1 MIEIIVSLILGLLIG
16 SLVVYI
22 VVNRRYND
30 LRVQAEA
37 TATLLQHKSTD
48 LSAKTEQVNS
58 MQAENRH
65 LAATCTALSNEIE
78 LLKEQHNTE
87 TEKQHEHHVAEMRMR
102 QEQFQEQLNVV
113 REQFQNLA
121 THVLAQTS
129 EQLRTRNIEAMEHI
143 TKPIGDSFLE
153 LQKAIQASDREAAK
167 TAASLTE
174 RLRQVG
180 EQAEKMDITA
190 TRLTNALRGDSK
202 QAGDWGELVLQE
214 LLDSQGFKRGFDYD
228 IQDTITNQDGI
239 AIRNADTGRS
249 MRPDVVLHYPGQ
261 QDVVI
266 DAKVSI
272 KAYYDYVNEPVE
284 AVRQQMLD
292 RHVQSLRSHVREL
305 TQKDYSRYI
314 QAPRTAIDFV
324 IMYVPNEAALQ
335 VALARDPKLWTEAF
349 DKKVFI
355 SSTQNLFA
363 ILRMIQI
370 AWRQHNQTE
379 NQKKI
384 VGLAEQLVSRIGLF
398 AERSAKIGRDIEALT
413 TDFADMQKSVDG
425 TRGILQKA
433 NEMKRLGIKED
444 VKHPLPKLSDE
455 EYER

>member
-1 MIEIIVSLILGLLIG
+1 MLECILSLLAGIAVGAI
-16 SLVVYI
+16 VVYFI
-22 VVNRRYND
+22 TNRRYTD
-30 LRVQAEA
+30 LRLKAEA
-37 TATLLQHKSTD
+37 TATTLKHKSAD
-48 LSAKTEQVNS
+48 LDGKNEMVATL
-58 MQAENRH
+58 QAENRH
-65 LAATCTALSNEIE
+65 LNAACASQANEID
-78 LLKEQHNTE
+78 LLKEQNAAE
-87 TEKQHEHHVAEMRMR
+87 TRLR
-102 QEQFQEQLNVV
+102 TEQFQEQLKVV

-121 THVLAQTS
+121 TRVLTATS
-129 EQLRTRNIEAMEHI
+129 DQLKDDNRKAMEHI
-143 TKPIGDSFLE
+143 TKPIGDSFAE
-153 LQKAIQASDREAAK
+153 LQKAIVESDREAAK

-180 EQAEKMDITA
+180 EQAERMDRTA

-228 IQDTITNQDGI
+228 VQDSITDSDGLLV
-239 AIRNADTGRS
+239 RNEDTGRA

-261 QDVVI
+261 QDVAI

-272 KAYYDYVNEPVE
+272 KAYYDYVNETAEP
-284 AVRQQMLD
+284 VRQQMLD
-292 RHVQSLRSHVREL
+292 RHVQSLRSHVKEL
-305 TQKDYSRYI
+305 AQKDYSRYI
-314 QAPRTAIDFV
+314 QSPRTAIDFV

-335 VALARDPKLWTEAF
+335 VALTRDPKLWAEAF
-349 DKKVFI
+349 EKKVFI

-370 AWRQHNQTE
+370 AWRQHSQTE

-398 AERSAKIGRDIEALT
+398 AERAAKIGRDIDMLT

-444 VKHPLPKLSDE
+444 VKHPLPKDSDE
-455 EYER
+455 EGGEVAEKYNNN

>member
-1 MIEIIVSLILGLLIG
+1 MLEVIIAA
-16 SLVVYI
+16 LVGIAVG
-22 VVNRRYND
+22 VVAAYLAANRRYTA
-30 LRVQAEA
+30 LRITAEA
-37 TATLLQHKSTD
+37 TATSLRHTVAD
-48 LSAKTEQVNS
+48 LKGKTELVAS
-58 MQAENRH
+58 LQAENRH
-65 LAATCTALSNEIE
+65 LNALSLSQENEIS
-78 LLKEQHNTE
+78 LLKEQSA
-87 TEKQHEHHVAEMRMR
+87 AEARLR

-113 REQFQNLA
+113 REQFHNLA
-121 THVLAQTS
+121 ANVLAKTS
-129 EQLRTRNIEAMEHI
+129 DRLRDENREAMEHI
-143 TKPIGDSFLE
+143 TRPIGDSFAE
-153 LQKAIQASDREAAK
+153 LQKAIMESDREAAK

-180 EQAEKMDITA
+180 EQAERMDRTA

-214 LLDSQGFKRGFDYD
+214 LLDAQGFKRGLDYD
-228 IQDTITNQDGI
+228 VQDTITDQDGFVV
-239 AIRNADTGRS
+239 RNDDTGRS
-249 MRPDVVLHYPGQ
+249 MRPDVVLHYPGH

-272 KAYYDYVNEPVE
+272 KAYYDYVNEQAESVH
-284 AVRQQMLD
+284 QQMLD

-305 TQKDYSRYI
+305 AQKDYSRYI
-314 QAPRTAIDFV
+314 QPPRTAIDFV

-335 VALARDPKLWTEAF
+335 VALNRDPKLWAEAF

-379 NQKKI
+379 NQKRI

-398 AERSAKIGRDIEALT
+398 AERAARVGRDIDTLT
-413 TDFADMQKSVDG
+413 SDFADMQKSVDG

-433 NEMKRLGIKED
+433 NEMKQLGIKED
-444 VKHPLPKLSDE
+444 VKHPLPPTDTTN
-455 EYER
+455 YTNYTN

>member
-1 MIEIIVSLILGLLIG
+1 MFEIIISLIIG
-16 SLVVYI
+16 IAIGVVAAYLVA
-22 VVNRRYND
+22 NRRYTA
-30 LRVQAEA
+30 LQVQAEV
-37 TATLLQHKSTD
+37 TANALKLQ
-48 LSAKTEQVNS
+48 
-58 MQAENRH
+58 
-65 LAATCTALSNEIE
+65 
-78 LLKEQHNTE
+78 KEQNAAE
-87 TEKQHEHHVAEMRMR
+87 TRLR

-121 THVLAQTS
+121 VRVLDKTS
-129 EQLRTRNIEAMEHI
+129 DQLKTENREAMEHI
-143 TKPIGDSFLE
+143 TKPIGDSFAE
-153 LQKAIQASDREAAK
+153 LQKAIQESDREAAK

-180 EQAEKMDITA
+180 EQAEKMDRTA

-228 IQDTITNQDGI
+228 VQDTITGQDGFI
-239 AIRNADTGRS
+239 VRNEDTGRS
-249 MRPDVVLHYPGQ
+249 MRPDVVLHYPGN

-292 RHVQSLRSHVREL
+292 RHVQSLRSHVKEL
-305 TQKDYSRYI
+305 AVKDYSRYI
-314 QAPRTAIDFV
+314 QQPRTAIDFV

-335 VALARDPKLWTEAF
+335 VALTRDPKLWTEAF

-370 AWRQHNQTE
+370 AWRQHSQTE

-398 AERSAKIGRDIEALT
+398 AERTQKLSRDIDMLT
-413 TDFADMQKSVDG
+413 TDFTDMQKSVDG

-433 NEMKRLGIKED
+433 NEMKKLGIKED
-444 VKHPLPKLSDE
+444 VKHPLPLLE
-455 EYER
+455 EE

>member
-1 MIEIIVSLILGLLIG
+1 MLEIIIAAIIG
-16 SLVVYI
+16 IGIGMVAAYLVA
-22 VVNRRYND
+22 NRRYTA
-30 LRVQAEA
+30 LRIMSEA
-37 TATLLQHKSTD
+37 TATSLHHTTVD
-48 LSAKTEQVNS
+48 LEGKNELVASL
-58 MQAENRH
+58 QAENRH
-65 LAATCTALSNEIE
+65 LNALSISQENEIS
-78 LLKEQHNTE
+78 LLKEQNAAE
-87 TEKQHEHHVAEMRMR
+87 TRLR

-113 REQFQNLA
+113 REQFHNLA
-121 THVLAQTS
+121 ANVLSKTS
-129 EQLRTRNIEAMEHI
+129 DRLKDENREAMEHI
-143 TKPIGDSFLE
+143 TKPIGDSFAE
-153 LQKAIQASDREAAK
+153 LQKAILESDREAAK

-180 EQAEKMDITA
+180 EQAERMDRTA

-228 IQDTITNQDGI
+228 IQDTITDQDGFSV
-239 AIRNADTGRS
+239 RNEDTGRS
-249 MRPDVVLHYPGQ
+249 MRPDVVLHYPGN

-272 KAYYDYVNEPVE
+272 KAYYDYVNEQAE
-284 AVRQQMLD
+284 NVRQQMLD
-292 RHVQSLRSHVREL
+292 RHVQSLRSHVKEL
-305 TQKDYSRYI
+305 AVKDYSRYI
-314 QAPRTAIDFV
+314 QPPRTAIDFV
-324 IMYVPNEAALQ
+324 IMYVPNETALQ
-335 VALARDPKLWTEAF
+335 VALARDPKLWAEAF

-398 AERSAKIGRDIEALT
+398 AERTAKIGRDIDTLT

-433 NEMKRLGIKED
+433 NEMKQLGIKED
-444 VKHPLPKLSDE
+444 VKHPLPLMED
-455 EYER
+455 

>member
-1 MIEIIVSLILGLLIG
+1 MTGIIVAAIIG
-16 SLVVYI
+16 FGVGVVVAYLVA
-22 VVNRRYND
+22 NRRYTA
-30 LRVQAEA
+30 LQVQAEV
-37 TATLLQHKSTD
+37 TANALQ
-48 LSAKTEQVNS
+48 LQ
-58 MQAENRH
+58 
-65 LAATCTALSNEIE
+65 
-78 LLKEQHNTE
+78 KEQNAAE
-87 TEKQHEHHVAEMRMR
+87 TRLR

-121 THVLAQTS
+121 VRVLDKTS
-129 EQLRTRNIEAMEHI
+129 DQLKTENREAMEHI
-143 TKPIGDSFLE
+143 TKPIGDSFAE
-153 LQKAIQASDREAAK
+153 LQKAIQESDREAAK

-180 EQAEKMDITA
+180 EQAEKMDRTA

-228 IQDTITNQDGI
+228 VQDTITDQDGFI
-239 AIRNADTGRS
+239 VRNEDTGRS
-249 MRPDVVLHYPGQ
+249 MRPDVVLHYPGN

-292 RHVQSLRSHVREL
+292 RHVQSLRSHVKEL
-305 TQKDYSRYI
+305 AVKDYSRYI
-314 QAPRTAIDFV
+314 QQPRTAIDFV

-370 AWRQHNQTE
+370 AWRQHSQTE

-384 VGLAEQLVSRIGLF
+384 VSLAEQLVSRIGLF
-398 AERSAKIGRDIEALT
+398 AERTQKLSRDIDMLS
-413 TDFADMQKSVDG
+413 TDFTDMQKSVDG

-433 NEMKRLGIKED
+433 NEMKKLGIKED
-444 VKHPLPKLSDE
+444 VKHPLPATE
-455 EYER
+455 EEELLRTKPD

>member
-1 MIEIIVSLILGLLIG
+1 MLEILLYIIAG
-16 SLVVYI
+16 MAVGVVAAYLVA
-22 VVNRRYND
+22 NRRYTA
-30 LRVQAEA
+30 LRVSAEA
-37 TATLLQHKSTD
+37 NATSLKLKSID
-48 LSAKTEQVNS
+48 LDARNEQVAQL
-58 MQAENRH
+58 QAENRH
-65 LAATCTALSNEIE
+65 LTATCTSLANEIE
-78 LLKEQHNTE
+78 LMKERNEAE
-87 TEKQHEHHVAEMRMR
+87 TKLRS
-102 QEQFQEQLNVV
+102 EQFQQQLNVG

-121 THVLAQTS
+121 TTILSKTS
-129 EQLRTRNIEAMEHI
+129 DQLRTQNREAMEHI
-143 TKPIGDSFLE
+143 TKPLGDSFAE
-153 LQKAIQASDREAAK
+153 LQKAIMESDREAAK

-180 EQAEKMDITA
+180 EQAERMDKTA

-214 LLDSQGFKRGFDYD
+214 LLDSQGFKRGLDYD
-228 IQDTITNQDGI
+228 IQDSITDRDGFI
-239 AIRNADTGRS
+239 VRNEDTGRA

-261 QDVVI
+261 QDVII

-272 KAYYDYVNEPVE
+272 KAYYDFVNEPSE
-284 AVRQQMLD
+284 TVRQQMLD
-292 RHVQSLRSHVREL
+292 RHVQSLRSHFKEL
-305 TQKDYSRYI
+305 ANKDYSRYI
-314 QAPRTAIDFV
+314 QPPRTAIDFV

-335 VALARDPKLWTEAF
+335 AALSRDPKLWADAF
-349 DKKVFI
+349 EKKVFI

-398 AERSAKIGRDIEALT
+398 AERMSKIGRDIDTLG

-444 VKHPLPKLSDE
+444 VKHPLPAPDYIEDSSSE
-455 EYER
+455 G

>member
-1 MIEIIVSLILGLLIG
+1 MFEIIISLIIG
-16 SLVVYI
+16 IAIGVVAAYLVA
-22 VVNRRYND
+22 NRRYTA
-30 LRVQAEA
+30 LQVQAEV
-37 TATLLQHKSTD
+37 TANALQ
-48 LSAKTEQVNS
+48 LQ
-58 MQAENRH
+58 
-65 LAATCTALSNEIE
+65 
-78 LLKEQHNTE
+78 KEQNAAE
-87 TEKQHEHHVAEMRMR
+87 TRLR

-121 THVLAQTS
+121 VRVLDKTS
-129 EQLRTRNIEAMEHI
+129 DQLKTENREAMEHI
-143 TKPIGDSFLE
+143 TKPMGDSFAE
-153 LQKAIQASDREAAK
+153 LQKAIQESDREAAK

-180 EQAEKMDITA
+180 EQAEKMDRTA

-228 IQDTITNQDGI
+228 VQDTITDQDGFI
-239 AIRNADTGRS
+239 VRNEDTGRS
-249 MRPDVVLHYPGQ
+249 MRPDVVLHYPGN

-292 RHVQSLRSHVREL
+292 RHVQSLRSHVKEL
-305 TQKDYSRYI
+305 AVKDYSRYI
-314 QAPRTAIDFV
+314 QQPRTAIDFV

-370 AWRQHNQTE
+370 AWRQHSQTE

-398 AERSAKIGRDIEALT
+398 AERTQKLSRDIDMLA
-413 TDFADMQKSVDG
+413 TDFTDMQKSVDG

-433 NEMKRLGIKED
+433 NEMKKLGIKED
-444 VKHPLPKLSDE
+444 VKHPLPLLE
-455 EYER
+455 EE

>member
-1 MIEIIVSLILGLLIG
+1 MGTIILSFVIGAVIGVIVAYLIA
-16 SLVVYI
+16 
-22 VVNRRYND
+22 NRRYTA
-30 LRVQAEA
+30 LHVQAEV
-37 TATLLQHKSTD
+37 TANALKMQK
-48 LSAKTEQVNS
+48 EQNES
-58 MQAENRH
+58 ENR
-65 LAATCTALSNEIE
+65 L
-78 LLKEQHNTE
+78 
-87 TEKQHEHHVAEMRMR
+87 R

-121 THVLAQTS
+121 VRVLDKTS
-129 EQLRTRNIEAMEHI
+129 DQLKTQNREAMEHI
-143 TKPIGDSFLE
+143 TKPIGDSFAE
-153 LQKAIQASDREAAK
+153 LQKAIAESDREAAK
-167 TAASLTE
+167 TTASLAE

-180 EQAEKMDITA
+180 EQAERMDRTA

-214 LLDSQGFKRGFDYD
+214 LLDSQGFQRGLDYD
-228 IQDTITNQDGI
+228 IQDTLTDGDGLLV
-239 AIRNADTGRS
+239 RNEDTGRA

-272 KAYYDYVNEPVE
+272 KAYYDYVNETAE
-284 AVRQQMLD
+284 AVRLQMLD
-292 RHVQSLRSHVREL
+292 RHVQSLRSHVKEL
-305 TQKDYSRYI
+305 AQKDYSRYI
-314 QAPRTAIDFV
+314 QAPRKAIDFV

-384 VGLAEQLVSRIGLF
+384 VGLAEQLVSRVGLF
-398 AERSAKIGRDIEALT
+398 AERAAKMGRDIEQLS
-413 TDFADMQKSVDG
+413 TDFSDMQKSVDG

-433 NEMKRLGIKED
+433 NEMKKLGIKED
-444 VKHPLPKLSDE
+444 VKHPLPPDAALMD
-455 EYER
+455 

>member
-1 MIEIIVSLILGLLIG
+1 MFEIIISLIIG
-16 SLVVYI
+16 IAIGVVAAYLVA
-22 VVNRRYND
+22 NRRYTA
-30 LRVQAEA
+30 LQVQAEV
-37 TATLLQHKSTD
+37 TANALQF
-48 LSAKTEQVNS
+48 Q
-58 MQAENRH
+58 
-65 LAATCTALSNEIE
+65 
-78 LLKEQHNTE
+78 KEQNAAE
-87 TEKQHEHHVAEMRMR
+87 TRLR

-121 THVLAQTS
+121 VRVLDKTS
-129 EQLRTRNIEAMEHI
+129 DQLKTENREAMEHI
-143 TKPIGDSFLE
+143 TKPIGDSFAE
-153 LQKAIQASDREAAK
+153 LQKAIQESDREAAK

-180 EQAEKMDITA
+180 EQAEKMDRTA

-228 IQDTITNQDGI
+228 VQDTITDQDGFI
-239 AIRNADTGRS
+239 VRNEDTGRS
-249 MRPDVVLHYPGQ
+249 MRPDVVLHYPGN

-292 RHVQSLRSHVREL
+292 RHVQSLRSHVKEL
-305 TQKDYSRYI
+305 AVKDYSRYI
-314 QAPRTAIDFV
+314 QQPRTAIDFV

-370 AWRQHNQTE
+370 AWRQHSQTE

-398 AERSAKIGRDIEALT
+398 AERTQKLSRDIDMLT
-413 TDFADMQKSVDG
+413 TDFTDMQKSVDG

-433 NEMKRLGIKED
+433 NEMKKLGIKED
-444 VKHPLPKLSDE
+444 VKHPLPLLE
-455 EYER
+455 EE

>member
-1 MIEIIVSLILGLLIG
+1 MFEIIISLIIG
-16 SLVVYI
+16 IAIGVVAAYLVA
-22 VVNRRYND
+22 NRRYTA
-30 LRVQAEA
+30 LQVQAEV
-37 TATLLQHKSTD
+37 TANALQ
-48 LSAKTEQVNS
+48 LQ
-58 MQAENRH
+58 
-65 LAATCTALSNEIE
+65 
-78 LLKEQHNTE
+78 KEQNAAE
-87 TEKQHEHHVAEMRMR
+87 TRLR

-121 THVLAQTS
+121 VRVLDKTS
-129 EQLRTRNIEAMEHI
+129 DQLKTENREAMEHI
-143 TKPIGDSFLE
+143 TKPIGDSFAE
-153 LQKAIQASDREAAK
+153 LQKAIQESDREAAK

-180 EQAEKMDITA
+180 EQAEKMDRTA

-228 IQDTITNQDGI
+228 LQDTITDQDGFI
-239 AIRNADTGRS
+239 VRNEDTGRS
-249 MRPDVVLHYPGQ
+249 MRPDVVLHYPGN

-292 RHVQSLRSHVREL
+292 RHVQSLRSHVKEL
-305 TQKDYSRYI
+305 AVKDYSRYI
-314 QAPRTAIDFV
+314 QQPRTAIDFV

-370 AWRQHNQTE
+370 AWRQHSQTE

-398 AERSAKIGRDIEALT
+398 AERTQKLSRDIDMLS
-413 TDFADMQKSVDG
+413 TDFTDMQKSVDG

-433 NEMKRLGIKED
+433 NEMKKLGIKED
-444 VKHPLPKLSDE
+444 VKHPLPLLE
-455 EYER
+455 EE

>member
-1 MIEIIVSLILGLLIG
+1 MLEIIITAIIG
-16 SLVVYI
+16 IGIGVVAAYLVA
-22 VVNRRYND
+22 NRRYTA
-30 LRVQAEA
+30 LRIMSEA
-37 TATLLQHKSTD
+37 TATSLHHTTLD
-48 LSAKTEQVNS
+48 LEGKNELVASL
-58 MQAENRH
+58 QAENRH
-65 LAATCTALSNEIE
+65 LNALSISQENEIC
-78 LLKEQHNTE
+78 LLKEQNAAE
-87 TEKQHEHHVAEMRMR
+87 TRLR
-102 QEQFQEQLNVV
+102 NEQFQEQLNVV
-113 REQFQNLA
+113 REQFHNLA
-121 THVLAQTS
+121 ANVLSKTS
-129 EQLRTRNIEAMEHI
+129 DRLKDENREAMEHI
-143 TKPIGDSFLE
+143 TKPIGDSFAE
-153 LQKAIQASDREAAK
+153 LQKAIIESDREAAK

-180 EQAEKMDITA
+180 EQAERMDRTA

-228 IQDTITNQDGI
+228 VQDTITDSDGFI
-239 AIRNADTGRS
+239 VRNEDTGRS
-249 MRPDVVLHYPGQ
+249 MRPDVVLHYPGN

-272 KAYYDYVNEPVE
+272 KAYYDYVNEPAD

-292 RHVQSLRSHVREL
+292 RHVQSLRSHVKEL
-305 TQKDYSRYI
+305 AQKDYSRYI
-314 QAPRTAIDFV
+314 QPPRTAIDFV

-335 VALARDPKLWTEAF
+335 VALARDPKLWTDAF

-370 AWRQHNQTE
+370 AWQQHNQTE

-398 AERSAKIGRDIEALT
+398 AERAQKIGRDIDVLS

-433 NEMKRLGIKED
+433 NEMKQLGIKED
-444 VKHPLPKLSDE
+444 VKHPLPLLD
-455 EYER
+455 

>member
-1 MIEIIVSLILGLLIG
+1 MTEVIIASLIGFAVGLVTAY
-16 SLVVYI
+16 LVA
-22 VVNRRYND
+22 NRRYTA
-30 LRVQAEA
+30 LKVQAEVTSNA
-37 TATLLQHKSTD
+37 LQLEKDKNAAETK
-48 LSAKTEQVNS
+48 LRQEQND
-58 MQAENRH
+58 AEAR
-65 LAATCTALSNEIE
+65 L
-78 LLKEQHNTE
+78 
-87 TEKQHEHHVAEMRMR
+87 R

-121 THVLAQTS
+121 VRVLDKTS
-129 EQLRTRNIEAMEHI
+129 DQLKAENREAMEHI
-143 TKPIGDSFLE
+143 TKPIGDSFSE
-153 LQKAIQASDREAAK
+153 LQKAILESDREAAK

-180 EQAEKMDITA
+180 EQAERMDRTA

-228 IQDTITNQDGI
+228 VQDTITDQDGFI
-239 AIRNADTGRS
+239 VRNEDTGRS
-249 MRPDVVLHYPGQ
+249 MRPDVVLHYPGN

-272 KAYYDYVNEPVE
+272 KAYYDYVNEPAE

-292 RHVQSLRSHVREL
+292 RHVQSLRSHVKEL
-305 TQKDYSRYI
+305 AQKDYSRYI
-314 QAPRTAIDFV
+314 QQPRTAIDFV

-370 AWRQHNQTE
+370 AWRQHSQTE

-384 VGLAEQLVSRIGLF
+384 VSLAEQLVSRIGLF
-398 AERSAKIGRDIEALT
+398 AERASKIGRDIDTLHA
-413 TDFADMQKSVDG
+413 DFADMQKSVDG

-433 NEMKRLGIKED
+433 NEMKQLGIKED
-444 VKHPLPKLSDE
+444 VKHPLPTTAE
-455 EYER
+455 E

>member
-1 MIEIIVSLILGLLIG
+1 MMAG
-16 SLVVYI
+16 LVVG
-22 VVNRRYND
+22 VVAAYLVANRRYTA
-30 LRVQAEA
+30 LRIQAES
-37 TATLLQHKSTD
+37 TATTLRHKSID
-48 LSAKTEQVNS
+48 LEARNEQIAGL
-58 MQAENRH
+58 QAENRH
-65 LAATCTALSNEIE
+65 LSAACASQASEIE
-78 LLKEQHNTE
+78 MLRQ
-87 TEKQHEHHVAEMRMR
+87 QSAAEAQLR
-102 QEQFQEQLNVV
+102 QEQFQEQLKVV

-121 THVLAQTS
+121 TTVLAKTS
-129 EQLRTRNIEAMEHI
+129 DQLRTQNREAMELV
-143 TKPIGDSFLE
+143 TKPIGDSFAE
-153 LQKAIQASDREAAK
+153 LQKAIIESDRETAK

-180 EQAEKMDITA
+180 EQAERMDRTA

-228 IQDTITNQDGI
+228 VQDTITDTDGYVV
-239 AIRNADTGRS
+239 RNEDTGRT
-249 MRPDVVLHYPGQ
+249 MRPDVVLHYPGN

-272 KAYYDYVNEPVE
+272 KAYYDYVNETVE

-292 RHVQSLRSHVREL
+292 RHVQSLRQHVKEL
-305 TQKDYSRYI
+305 SVKDYSRYVK
-314 QAPRTAIDFV
+314 QPRVAIDFV
-324 IMYVPNEAALQ
+324 IMFVPNEAALQ
-335 VALARDPKLWTEAF
+335 VALSRDPKLWTEAF
-349 DKKVFI
+349 EKKVFI

-370 AWRQHNQTE
+370 AWRQHSQTE

-384 VGLAEQLVSRIGLF
+384 VNLAEQLVSRIGLF
-398 AERSAKIGRDIEALT
+398 AERAAKMGRDIDLLA
-413 TDFADMQKSVDG
+413 TDYADMQKSVDG

-444 VKHPLPKLSDE
+444 VKHPLPKLNDDE
-455 EYER
+455 EE

>member
-1 MIEIIVSLILGLLIG
+1 MLEIIIAAIIG
-16 SLVVYI
+16 IGIGVVVAYLVA
-22 VVNRRYND
+22 NRRYTA
-30 LRVQAEA
+30 LRIMSEA
-37 TATLLQHKSTD
+37 TATSLHHTTVD
-48 LSAKTEQVNS
+48 LEGKNELVASL
-58 MQAENRH
+58 QAENRH
-65 LAATCTALSNEIE
+65 LNALSISQENEIS
-78 LLKEQHNTE
+78 LLKEQNAAE
-87 TEKQHEHHVAEMRMR
+87 TRLR

-113 REQFQNLA
+113 REQFHNLA
-121 THVLAQTS
+121 ANVLSKTS
-129 EQLRTRNIEAMEHI
+129 DRLKDENREAMEHI
-143 TKPIGDSFLE
+143 TKPIGDSFAE
-153 LQKAIQASDREAAK
+153 LQKAIVESDREAAK

-180 EQAEKMDITA
+180 EQAERMDRTA

-228 IQDTITNQDGI
+228 IQDTITDQDGFSV
-239 AIRNADTGRS
+239 RNEDTGRS
-249 MRPDVVLHYPGQ
+249 MRPDVVLHYPGN

-272 KAYYDYVNEPVE
+272 KAYYDYVNEPSE
-284 AVRQQMLD
+284 NVRQQMLD
-292 RHVQSLRSHVREL
+292 RHVQSLRSHVKEL
-305 TQKDYSRYI
+305 AVKDYSRYI
-314 QAPRTAIDFV
+314 QPPRTAIDFV

-335 VALARDPKLWTEAF
+335 VALARDPKLWAEAF

-398 AERSAKIGRDIEALT
+398 AERTAKIGRDIDTLT

-433 NEMKRLGIKED
+433 NEMKQLGIKED
-444 VKHPLPKLSDE
+444 VKHPLPPMED
-455 EYER
+455 

>member
-1 MIEIIVSLILGLLIG
+1 MLGVFLALMAG
-16 SLVVYI
+16 LVVG
-22 VVNRRYND
+22 VVAAYLVANRRYTA
-30 LRVQAEA
+30 LRIQAES
-37 TATLLQHKSTD
+37 TATTLRHKSID
-48 LSAKTEQVNS
+48 LEARNEQIAGL
-58 MQAENRH
+58 QAENRH
-65 LAATCTALSNEIE
+65 LSAACASQASEIE
-78 LLKEQHNTE
+78 MLRQ
-87 TEKQHEHHVAEMRMR
+87 QSAAEAQLR
-102 QEQFQEQLNVV
+102 QEQFQEQLKVV

-121 THVLAQTS
+121 TTVLAKTS
-129 EQLRTRNIEAMEHI
+129 DQLRTQNREAMELV
-143 TKPIGDSFLE
+143 TKPIGDSFAE
-153 LQKAIQASDREAAK
+153 LQKAIIESDRETAK

-180 EQAEKMDITA
+180 EQAERMDRTA

-228 IQDTITNQDGI
+228 VQDTITDTDGYVV
-239 AIRNADTGRS
+239 RNEDTGRT
-249 MRPDVVLHYPGQ
+249 MRPDVVLHYPGN

-272 KAYYDYVNEPVE
+272 KAYYDYVNETVE

-292 RHVQSLRSHVREL
+292 RHVQSLRQHVKEL
-305 TQKDYSRYI
+305 SVKDYSRYVK
-314 QAPRTAIDFV
+314 QPRVAIDFV
-324 IMYVPNEAALQ
+324 IMFVPNEAALQ
-335 VALARDPKLWTEAF
+335 VALSRDPKLWTEAF
-349 DKKVFI
+349 EKKVFI

-370 AWRQHNQTE
+370 AWRQHSQTE

-384 VGLAEQLVSRIGLF
+384 VNLAEQLVSRIGLF
-398 AERSAKIGRDIEALT
+398 AERAAKMGRDIDTLA
-413 TDFADMQKSVDG
+413 TDYADMQKSVDG

-444 VKHPLPKLSDE
+444 VKHPLPKLNDDE
-455 EYER
+455 EE

>member
-1 MIEIIVSLILGLLIG
+1 MLEIIISLIIG
-16 SLVVYI
+16 IAIGVVAAYLVA
-22 VVNRRYND
+22 NRRYTA
-30 LRVQAEA
+30 LQVQAEV
-37 TATLLQHKSTD
+37 TANALQ
-48 LSAKTEQVNS
+48 LQ
-58 MQAENRH
+58 
-65 LAATCTALSNEIE
+65 
-78 LLKEQHNTE
+78 KEQNAAE
-87 TEKQHEHHVAEMRMR
+87 TRLR

-121 THVLAQTS
+121 VRVLDKTS
-129 EQLRTRNIEAMEHI
+129 DQLKTENREAMEHI
-143 TKPIGDSFLE
+143 TKPIGDSFSE
-153 LQKAIQASDREAAK
+153 LQKAIQESDREAAK

-180 EQAEKMDITA
+180 EQAEKMDRTA

-228 IQDTITNQDGI
+228 VQDTITDQDGFI
-239 AIRNADTGRS
+239 VRNEDTGRS
-249 MRPDVVLHYPGQ
+249 MRPDVVLHYPGN

-292 RHVQSLRSHVREL
+292 RHVQSLRSHVKEL
-305 TQKDYSRYI
+305 AVKDYSRYI
-314 QAPRTAIDFV
+314 QQPRTAIDFV

-370 AWRQHNQTE
+370 AWRQHSQTE

-398 AERSAKIGRDIEALT
+398 AERTQKLSRDIDMLT
-413 TDFADMQKSVDG
+413 TDFTDMQKSVDG

-433 NEMKRLGIKED
+433 NEMKKLGIKED
-444 VKHPLPKLSDE
+444 VKHPLPLLE
-455 EYER
+455 EE

>member
-1 MIEIIVSLILGLLIG
+1 MEIILPLLCGLVAG
-16 SLVVYI
+16 I
-22 VVNRRYND
+22 VVSYFIASRRMTA
-30 LRVQAEA
+30 LRIAAESTA
-37 TATLLQHKSTD
+37 TALRLKTAD
-48 LSAKTEQVNS
+48 LNARSEQVNQL
-58 MQAENRH
+58 QAENRH
-65 LAATCTALSNEIE
+65 LSATCTSLANEIE
-78 LLKEQHNTE
+78 LKNEQNSAE
-87 TEKQHEHHVAEMRMR
+87 TRLR

-121 THVLAQTS
+121 TRVLSQTS
-129 EQLRTRNIEAMEHI
+129 DQLRLQNREAMERV
-143 TKPIGDSFLE
+143 TKPIGDSFSA
-153 LQKAIQASDREAAK
+153 LQKALQESDREAAR

-180 EQAEKMDITA
+180 EQAERMNVTA
-190 TRLTNALRGDSK
+190 TKLTNALRGDSK

-228 IQDTITNQDGI
+228 VQDTIADRDGLLV
-239 AIRNADTGRS
+239 RNDDTGRG
-249 MRPDVVLHYPGQ
+249 MRPDVVLHYPGR

-305 TQKDYSRYI
+305 AQKDYSRYI
-314 QAPRTAIDFV
+314 QPPRTAIDFV
-324 IMYVPNEAALQ
+324 IMYVPNDAALQ

-349 DKKVFI
+349 DRKVFI
-355 SSTQNLFA
+355 SGTQNLFA

-384 VGLAEQLVSRIGLF
+384 VGLAEQLVSRVGLF
-398 AERSAKIGRDIEALT
+398 AERMVKMGRDIDTLT
-413 TDFADMQKSVDG
+413 ADFADMQKSVDG
-425 TRGILQKA
+425 SRGILQKA

-444 VKHPLPKLSDE
+444 VKHPLPDLPDDDTDPTKPLK
-455 EYER
+455 

>member
-1 MIEIIVSLILGLLIG
+1 MLEIIIAAIIG
-16 SLVVYI
+16 IGIGVVAAYLVA
-22 VVNRRYND
+22 NRRYTA
-30 LRVQAEA
+30 LRIMSEA
-37 TATLLQHKSTD
+37 TATSLHHTTVD
-48 LSAKTEQVNS
+48 LEGKNELVASL
-58 MQAENRH
+58 QAENRH
-65 LAATCTALSNEIE
+65 LNALSISQENEIS
-78 LLKEQHNTE
+78 LLKEQNAAE
-87 TEKQHEHHVAEMRMR
+87 TRLR

-113 REQFQNLA
+113 REQFHNLA
-121 THVLAQTS
+121 ANVLSKTS
-129 EQLRTRNIEAMEHI
+129 DRLKDENREAMEHI
-143 TKPIGDSFLE
+143 TKPIGDSFAE
-153 LQKAIQASDREAAK
+153 LQKAIVESDREAAK

-180 EQAEKMDITA
+180 EQAERMDRTA

-228 IQDTITNQDGI
+228 IQDTITDQDGFSV
-239 AIRNADTGRS
+239 RNEDTGRS
-249 MRPDVVLHYPGQ
+249 MRPDVVLHYPGH

-272 KAYYDYVNEPVE
+272 KAYYDYVNEPSE
-284 AVRQQMLD
+284 NVRQQMLD
-292 RHVQSLRSHVREL
+292 RHVQSLRSHVKEL
-305 TQKDYSRYI
+305 AAKDYSRYI
-314 QAPRTAIDFV
+314 QPPRTAIDFV

-335 VALARDPKLWTEAF
+335 VALARDPKLWAEAF

-398 AERSAKIGRDIEALT
+398 AERTAKIGRDIDTLT

-433 NEMKRLGIKED
+433 NEMKQLGIKED
-444 VKHPLPKLSDE
+444 VKHPLPPMED
-455 EYER
+455 

>member
-1 MIEIIVSLILGLLIG
+1 MVGIIIAAVIGFVVGIVAAYLIA
-16 SLVVYI
+16 
-22 VVNRRYND
+22 NRRFTA
-30 LRVQAEA
+30 LRVQAEV
-37 TATLLQHKSTD
+37 TANSLQ
-48 LSAKTEQVNS
+48 
-58 MQAENRH
+58 MQ
-65 LAATCTALSNEIE
+65 
-78 LLKEQHNTE
+78 KEQNAAE
-87 TEKQHEHHVAEMRMR
+87 TRMR

-121 THVLAQTS
+121 VRVLDKTS
-129 EQLRTRNIEAMEHI
+129 DQLKIENREAMEHI
-143 TKPIGDSFLE
+143 TKPIGDSFAE
-153 LQKAIQASDREAAK
+153 LQKAILESDREAAK

-180 EQAEKMDITA
+180 EQAEKMDRTA

-228 IQDTITNQDGI
+228 VQDTITDQDGFI
-239 AIRNADTGRS
+239 VRNEDTGRS
-249 MRPDVVLHYPGQ
+249 MRPDVVLHYPGN

-292 RHVQSLRSHVREL
+292 RHVQSLRSHVKEL
-305 TQKDYSRYI
+305 AQKDYSRYI
-314 QAPRTAIDFV
+314 QQPRTAIDFV

-370 AWRQHNQTE
+370 AWRQHSQTE

-398 AERSAKIGRDIEALT
+398 AERAQKIGRDIDVLSS
-413 TDFADMQKSVDG
+413 DFADMQKSVDG

-433 NEMKRLGIKED
+433 NEMKQLGIKED
-444 VKHPLPKLSDE
+444 VKHPLPTIE
-455 EYER
+455 EE

>member
-1 MIEIIVSLILGLLIG
+1 MFEIIISLIIG
-16 SLVVYI
+16 IAIGVVAAYLVA
-22 VVNRRYND
+22 NRRYTA
-30 LRVQAEA
+30 LQVQAEV
-37 TATLLQHKSTD
+37 TANALQ
-48 LSAKTEQVNS
+48 LQ
-58 MQAENRH
+58 
-65 LAATCTALSNEIE
+65 
-78 LLKEQHNTE
+78 KEQNAAE
-87 TEKQHEHHVAEMRMR
+87 TRLR

-121 THVLAQTS
+121 VRVLDKTS
-129 EQLRTRNIEAMEHI
+129 DQLKTENREAMEHI
-143 TKPIGDSFLE
+143 TKPIGDSFAE
-153 LQKAIQASDREAAK
+153 LQKAIQESDREAAK

-180 EQAEKMDITA
+180 EQAEKMDRTA

-228 IQDTITNQDGI
+228 VQDTITDQDGFI
-239 AIRNADTGRS
+239 VRNEDTGRS
-249 MRPDVVLHYPGQ
+249 MRPDVVLHYPGN

-292 RHVQSLRSHVREL
+292 RHVQSLRSHVKEL
-305 TQKDYSRYI
+305 AVKDYSRYI
-314 QAPRTAIDFV
+314 QQPRTAIDFV
-324 IMYVPNEAALQ
+324 IMYVPNESALQ

-370 AWRQHNQTE
+370 AWRQHSQTE

-398 AERSAKIGRDIEALT
+398 AERTQKLSRDIDMLT
-413 TDFADMQKSVDG
+413 TDFTDMQKSVDG

-433 NEMKRLGIKED
+433 NEMKKLGIKED
-444 VKHPLPKLSDE
+444 VKHPLPLLE
-455 EYER
+455 EE

>member
-1 MIEIIVSLILGLLIG
+1 MLEIIIAAIIG
-16 SLVVYI
+16 IGIGMVAAYLVA
-22 VVNRRYND
+22 NRRYTA
-30 LRVQAEA
+30 LRIMSEA
-37 TATLLQHKSTD
+37 TATSLHHTTVD
-48 LSAKTEQVNS
+48 LEGKNELVASL
-58 MQAENRH
+58 QAENRH
-65 LAATCTALSNEIE
+65 LNALSISQENEIS
-78 LLKEQHNTE
+78 LLKEQNAAE
-87 TEKQHEHHVAEMRMR
+87 TRLR

-113 REQFQNLA
+113 REQFHNLA
-121 THVLAQTS
+121 ANVLSKTS
-129 EQLRTRNIEAMEHI
+129 DRLKDENREAMEHI
-143 TKPIGDSFLE
+143 TKPIGDSFAE
-153 LQKAIQASDREAAK
+153 LQKTIVESDREAAK

-180 EQAEKMDITA
+180 EQAERMDRTA

-228 IQDTITNQDGI
+228 IQDTITDQDGFSV
-239 AIRNADTGRS
+239 RNEDTGRS
-249 MRPDVVLHYPGQ
+249 MRPDVVLHYPGN

-272 KAYYDYVNEPVE
+272 KAYYDYVNEQAE
-284 AVRQQMLD
+284 NVRQQMLD
-292 RHVQSLRSHVREL
+292 RHVQSLRSHVKEL
-305 TQKDYSRYI
+305 AVKDYSRYI
-314 QAPRTAIDFV
+314 QPPRTAIDFV
-324 IMYVPNEAALQ
+324 IMYVPNETALQ
-335 VALARDPKLWTEAF
+335 VALARDPKLWAEAF

-398 AERSAKIGRDIEALT
+398 AERTAKIGRDIDTLT

-433 NEMKRLGIKED
+433 NEMKQLGIKED
-444 VKHPLPKLSDE
+444 VKHPLPPME
-455 EYER
+455 GE

>member
-1 MIEIIVSLILGLLIG
+1 MEILLSLFLGLAVG
-16 SLVVYI
+16 AVVVYI
-22 VVNRRYND
+22 VMSRRYTA
-30 LRVQAEA
+30 LRVSAES
-37 TATLLQHKSTD
+37 TATSL
-48 LSAKTEQVNS
+48 
-58 MQAENRH
+58 R
-65 LAATCTALSNEIE
+65 
-78 LLKEQHNTE
+78 LLKEQTNEEARQRDEQNAVE
-87 TEKQHEHHVAEMRMR
+87 TRLR
-102 QEQFQEQLNVV
+102 NEQFQQQLNVV

-121 THVLAQTS
+121 TTVLTKTGD
-129 EQLRTRNIEAMEHI
+129 QLRQQNREAMEHV
-143 TKPIGDSFLE
+143 TKPINDNFAE
-153 LQKAIQASDREAAK
+153 LQKAIQESDRESAR

-174 RLRQVG
+174 RLRQLG
-180 EQAEKMDITA
+180 EQTEKMGQTA

-202 QAGDWGELVLQE
+202 QAGDWGELVLQD

-228 IQDTITNQDGI
+228 VQDTITDQDGFI
-239 AIRNADTGRS
+239 VRNEDTGRT
-249 MRPDVVLHYPGQ
+249 MRPDVVLHYPGN

-272 KAYYDYVNEPVE
+272 KAYYDYVNETNEQVK
-284 AVRQQMLD
+284 VQMLD
-292 RHVQSLRSHVREL
+292 RHVQSVRSHVKEL
-305 TQKDYSRYI
+305 AAKDYSRYI
-314 QAPRTAIDFV
+314 QQPRTAIDFV

-335 VALARDPKLWTEAF
+335 VALARDPKLWNEAF
-349 DKKVFI
+349 EKKVFI

-398 AERSAKIGRDIEALT
+398 AERAQKIGRDIDLLN

-433 NEMKRLGIKED
+433 SELKKLGIKED
-444 VKHPLPKLSDE
+444 VKHPLPNLTDE
-455 EYER
+455 E

>member
-1 MIEIIVSLILGLLIG
+1 MFEIIISLIIG
-16 SLVVYI
+16 IAIGVVAAYLVA
-22 VVNRRYND
+22 NRRYTA
-30 LRVQAEA
+30 LQVQAEV
-37 TATLLQHKSTD
+37 TANALQ
-48 LSAKTEQVNS
+48 LQ
-58 MQAENRH
+58 
-65 LAATCTALSNEIE
+65 
-78 LLKEQHNTE
+78 KEQNAAE
-87 TEKQHEHHVAEMRMR
+87 TRLR
-102 QEQFQEQLNVV
+102 QEQFKEQLNVV

-121 THVLAQTS
+121 VRVLDKTS
-129 EQLRTRNIEAMEHI
+129 DQLKTENREAMEHI
-143 TKPIGDSFLE
+143 TKPIGDSFAE
-153 LQKAIQASDREAAK
+153 LQKAIQESDREAAK

-180 EQAEKMDITA
+180 EQAEKMDRTA

-228 IQDTITNQDGI
+228 VQDTITDQDGFI
-239 AIRNADTGRS
+239 VRNEDTGRS
-249 MRPDVVLHYPGQ
+249 MRPDVVLHYPGN

-292 RHVQSLRSHVREL
+292 RHVQSLRSHVKEL
-305 TQKDYSRYI
+305 AVKDYSRYI
-314 QAPRTAIDFV
+314 QQPRTAIDFV

-370 AWRQHNQTE
+370 AWRQHSQTE

-398 AERSAKIGRDIEALT
+398 AERTQKLSRDIDMLT
-413 TDFADMQKSVDG
+413 TDFTDMQKSVDG

-433 NEMKRLGIKED
+433 NEMKKLGIKED
-444 VKHPLPKLSDE
+444 VKHPLPLLE
-455 EYER
+455 EE